1 MPRYKRKEKPGH
13 ARHLSVFTSVFP
25 FLTVLYAETVF
36 SLFSDMPLTVYK
48 VLFALS
54 LGGIA
59 AVLGRVTPVRA
70 VNCILQTAYTVF
82 CVGFIATQYICYQT
96 IGYYFTL
103 FSDVYPLP
111 GRVFL
116 TATAQSELLFVLCMV
131 LPVLLQLTAQNILL
145 FRRKSALSALLGG
158 NVMEFFGV
166 LLLSVLLAFASV
178 SLAVHDDTGAP
189 SPKRQIADDYTPEVS
204 VETFGVLPQTLL
216 DLKFNVLHIRE
227 TDTIHNYIVTEN
239 GEHIELSEEELEE
252 WNREG

>member
-1 MPRYKRKEKPGH
+1 MPRYKKKEKPRH

-25 FLTVLYAETVF
+25 LLTVLYAEMVF
-36 SLFSDMPLTVYK
+36 CLFSDMSLTVYK

-59 AVLGRVTPVRA
+59 AALGHVTPSRA
-70 VNCILQTAYTVF
+70 VNCVLQTAYTVF
-82 CVGFIATQYICYQT
+82 CVGFIAVQYLCYQT
-96 IGYYFTL
+96 IGYYFTP
-103 FSDVYPLP
+103 FSNVYPLP

-116 TATAQSELLFVLCMV
+116 NSTAQSELLFVLCMA

-145 FRRKSALSALLGG
+145 FRRKSAVSALLGG
-158 NVMEFFGV
+158 NAMELFGA

-178 SLAVHDDTGAP
+178 SLAVQDDTGAP
-189 SPKRQIADDYTPEVS
+189 SPKRQIADEYVPEVS
-204 VETFGVLPQTLL
+204 VRTFGVLPQTLL

-227 TDTIHNYIVTEN
+227 TDTVHNFIVAEN
-239 GEHIELSEEELEE
+239 GEHIELSEEELDK